1 MHSPNNSSSWR
12 IIIADDHEL
21 MRESTRSM
29 LEIEPDLRIIDES
42 KDGQETIELCRLQRP
57 DVVLMDVGMPTVN
70 GLEATQMIKEELPT
84 TKILIWSAY
93 EDPLFVSE
101 AVRAGADGYVL
112 KLSPVQELLDA
123 IRGVLGGESQY
134 P

>member
-1 MHSPNNSSSWR
+1 
-12 IIIADDHEL
+12 
-21 MRESTRSM
+21 M
-29 LEIEPDLRIIDES
+29 LEIEPDLRIIDEA